1 MNKISSDLY
10 SKKGNNENDIDYSA
24 IYRLQ
29 ENKQLTKRLKKT
41 RNALFISAFAVL
53 LGALVF
59 WMMTNTLFTSTN
71 FLLYLAFAIILVLL
85 GFYSKKRPFV
95 ALIIALILC
104 VSFSA
109 IELFLN
115 KADDLLV
122 EGAIHKLFIISLL
135 SFTLPSSKEAELIRR
150 ELKFS

>member
-1 MNKISSDLY
+1 MRNTFSNHNSNKRVV
-10 SKKGNNENDIDYSA
+10 ENDIDYSA

-29 ENKQLTKRLKKT
+29 ENKQLTKRLRKT
-41 RNALFISAFAVL
+41 RNALFLSALTVL

-59 WMMTNTLFTSTN
+59 WMMTNTIFTTN
-71 FLLYLAFAIILVLL
+71 TFLIYLAFTAVLVLL
-85 GFYSKKRPFV
+85 GFYSNKKPFT

-104 VSFSA
+104 VTFSA

-115 KADDLLV
+115 KADDLLI

-135 SFTLPSSKEAELIRR
+135 CFTLPSSKEAELIRK

>member
-1 MNKISSDLY
+1 MSKPLSDSY
-10 SKKGNNENDIDYSA
+10 HKESVVENNIDYSA

-29 ENKQLTKRLKKT
+29 ENKQLAKRLRKT
-41 RNALFISAFAVL
+41 RNALFLSALIVI
-53 LGALVF
+53 LGALAF
-59 WMMTNTLFTSTN
+59 WVMSNTLFTTN
-71 FLLYLAFAIILVLL
+71 KFFIYLAFAVVLVIL
-85 GFYSKKRPFV
+85 GFYSNKRPF
-95 ALIIALILC
+95 IALLIALFLC
-104 VSFSA
+104 ASFSA

-135 SFTLPSSKEAELIRR
+135 CFTLPSSKEAELIRK

>member
-1 MNKISSDLY
+1 MSNTFSSP
-10 SKKGNNENDIDYSA
+10 SPKERVSENDIDYSA

-41 RNALFISAFAVL
+41 RNALFLSAITVL
-53 LGALVF
+53 FGAFVF
-59 WMMTNTLFTSTN
+59 WMMTNTIFTTN
-71 FLLYLAFAIILVLL
+71 TFLMYLVFAVVLVLL
-85 GFYSKKRPFV
+85 GFYSDKKPFT

-109 IELFLN
+109 LELFLN
-115 KADDLLV
+115 KADDLLI
-122 EGAIHKLFIISLL
+122 EGAIHKLFIISFLC
-135 SFTLPSSKEAELIRR
+135 FTLPSSKEAELIRK

>member
-1 MNKISSDLY
+1 MSNPIPDHS
-10 SKKGNNENDIDYSA
+10 SKKRVSENDIDYSA

-41 RNALFISAFAVL
+41 RNALFLSALTVL
-53 LGALVF
+53 FGALVF
-59 WMMTNTLFTSTN
+59 WMMTNTIFTTN
-71 FLLYLAFAIILVLL
+71 TFLMYLAFSAVLVLL
-85 GFYSKKRPFV
+85 GIYSDKKPFT
-95 ALIIALILC
+95 ALIIALFLC
-104 VSFSA
+104 VSFSV

-115 KADDLLV
+115 KADDLLI

-135 SFTLPSSKEAELIRR
+135 CFTLPSSKEAELIRK